1 MSVPDHVVFTARDG
15 EWFVAKALEAGD
27 MGNENVA
34 HFLAALSNTVSSRMA
49 GYLGEVMDVE
59 GLMELA
65 KEVEG
70 CDLGDCVAFLK
81 SPKTSRKLGSLIHE
95 KDKKLRKLLVDV
107 ARGLLVW
114 EVIEDLSYPERELPG
129 REVKPRF
136 EGRHVDFTAK
146 HGRWIV
152 VKRVLIDEKTKGVDV
167 AYVLAGINDTAV
179 NKLPAYA
186 GIDMEGIEGKL
197 GINMKKKVRKSEIPA
212 LVEAYLSL
220 DVSEF
225 APEEFVP
232 HAKVQ
237 ALRLLLESIG
247 LPPGVPVK
255 PLKKYV
261 EKAFT

>member
-15 EWFVAKALEAGD
+15 EWFVAKTLEAAD
-27 MGNENVA
+27 MSNENVA

-65 KEVEG
+65 GEVEG

-81 SPKTSRKLGSLIHE
+81 SPKTSRKLGSLVYE

-107 ARGLLVW
+107 ARGLLVG
-114 EVIEDLSYPERELPG
+114 EVIEGLSYPEKELPG
-129 REVKPRF
+129 KAVRPRF

-152 VKRVLIDEKTKGVDV
+152 VKRILIDEKTKGVDV

-179 NKLPAYA
+179 SKLPDYA
-186 GIDMEGIEGKL
+186 GIDMGGIEGKL
-197 GINMKKKVRKSEIPA
+197 GVKKKVRKSEIPA

-225 APEEFVP
+225 APEEFAP